1 MNNMPNPLMQNTAAP
16 RYSQQIPDNY
26 TYPPSYQQYMPDSP
40 VYPVPGIDGVVN
52 SYMNNNADNAD
63 IQAMLERYIGKIMK
77 AEFLV
82 GDVLED
88 KLGRLLSVGTNYIV
102 LAMLD
107 SKIIMVCSTDTL
119 KFATVLLDEETND
132 AAF

>member
-1 MNNMPNPLMQNTAAP
+1 MNNMPNPLMQNATP

-26 TYPPSYQQYMPDSP
+26 TYPPNYQQYMSDSP
-40 VYPVPGIDGVVN
+40 TYPVSGIDGVVN
-52 SYMNNNADNAD
+52 SYMNNNADDTD
-63 IQAMLERYIGKIMK
+63 IQAMFERYIGKIMK

-107 SKIIMVCSTDTL
+107 SKVIMVCSTDTL

-132 AAF
+132 TAF